1 MAAEDEVRQAS
12 DQVYAALNRMAN
24 GDAGPMMEVWSHT
37 SDVSTMPPIG
47 GREEC
52 GMAKFMDVHNGF
64 VGVTAEQL
72 REAHERDL
80 EVEAAEGVHF
90 EHAWLD
96 PQAGKVFCLSS
107 GPSKEAVLRVHEK
120 AGHPTEEIYELPA
133 EIG

>member
-1 MAAEDEVRQAS
+1 MAR
-12 DQVYAALNRMAN
+12 
-24 GDAGPMMEVWSHT
+24 
-37 SDVSTMPPIG
+37 
-47 GREEC
+47 
-52 GMAKFMDVHNGF
+52 FMDVRNGF

-72 REAHERDL
+72 REAHQRDL

-120 AGHPTEEIYELPA
+120 AGHPTGDLRA
-133 EIG
+133 AGRSRLTVAWLLGGQSR